1 MSNRIAYFNIILKF
15 AQRKKMSSITFT
27 IIKPE
32 ILTRQLE
39 GEVVGSIIKGGFK
52 IIALKKTKFSEEQAK
67 RFYAIHSER
76 PFFQG
81 LVKYITSGPV
91 YVAVLEKENAVNDF
105 RLLIGATN
113 PEQAEKN
120 TIRAKYGTN
129 IEQNAI
135 HGSDS
140 DENAIIEGNFFFSH
154 FERY

>member
-1 MSNRIAYFNIILKF
+1 
-15 AQRKKMSSITFT
+15 MSSNTFT

-32 ILTRQLE
+32 ILQRQLE
-39 GEVVGSIIKGGFK
+39 GEVIDAIIKGGFK

-67 RFYAIHSER
+67 MFYAVHVER

-91 YVAVLEKENAVNDF
+91 YVAILKKENAVNDF
-105 RLLIGATN
+105 RKLIGATN

-140 DENAIIEGNFFFSH
+140 DENAMIEGNFFFTH
-154 FERY
+154 FERYN